1 MSNPKSHPLGNLD
14 DLQMPASAFSPMS
27 ISDADF
33 IRLSNFIQNNYGI
46 NLSQK
51 RQLIT
56 GRLSTS
62 LRQRGYKNFTEF
74 VDHLLKKKDEEEIT
88 FVLNKL
94 TTNYTFF
101 MREKDHLDYFCR
113 NIIPELVRRHQKDKV
128 LSIWSAGCSSGEEPY
143 NISMFLFDY
152 LGAHA
157 REWDTRILATDI
169 SAQALNTGR
178 RGIYELPDTIPPEWR
193 KKYFVDNKNGT
204 HTVAPMVK
212 DNVIFQHFNLMDPI
226 RFRRK
231 FDVIFCR
238 NVMIYFDQPTKDA
251 LVQRFYD
258 ATVPGGYLLISY
270 SENLSQ
276 QSPYRRLAPAT
287 FQK

>member
-1 MSNPKSHPLGNLD
+1 MNNHVDEPVIGSF
-14 DLQMPASAFSPMS
+14 APMT

-33 IRLSNFIQNNYGI
+33 RRLANFIHSNYGI
-46 NLSQK
+46 DLSQK

-56 GRLSTS
+56 GRLSTTI
-62 LRQRGYKNFTEF
+62 RQRGYRNFSDF
-74 VDHLLKKKDEEEIT
+74 VDHLLNVKDNDEIT
-88 FVLNKL
+88 LVLNKL

-101 MREKDHLDYFCR
+101 MREKEHLDYFC
-113 NIIPELVRRHQKDKV
+113 NSILPELVRRHQKDKT
-128 LSIWSAGCSSGEEPY
+128 LAIWSAGCSSGEEPY

-152 LGAHA
+152 LGAQA
-157 REWDTRILATDI
+157 KDWDTRILATDI
-169 SAQALNTGR
+169 SEQALASGK
-178 RGIYELPDTIPPEWR
+178 RGVYELPDTIPASWR
-193 KKYFVDNKNGT
+193 SKYFIDNKDGT

-212 DNVIFQHFNLMDPI
+212 NNVIFQRFNLMDPI
-226 RFRRK
+226 RFKRK
-231 FDVIFCR
+231 FDLNFCR

-276 QSPYRRLAPAT
+276 QTPYRRLAPAT
-287 FQK
+287 FVK